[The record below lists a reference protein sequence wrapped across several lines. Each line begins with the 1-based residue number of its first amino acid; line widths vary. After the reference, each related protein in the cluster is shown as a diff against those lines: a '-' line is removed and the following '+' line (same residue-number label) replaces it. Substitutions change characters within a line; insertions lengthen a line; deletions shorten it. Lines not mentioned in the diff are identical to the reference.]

1 MLPDDATA
9 MTPSSRRLCLGGLFA
24 RHAKVLAASAL
35 ALLLSQPLSA
45 AEILLTGAEDS
56 PAVQNFVA
64 ELRQHREHD
73 TVRFTVT
80 SQLPAASLLPA
91 DTRLILLDP
100 AGLDWRLREQS
111 GPPTLVLRI
120 NRLQAHQRMDEQR
133 PANVTL
139 LWSDPPPSRQLRLI
153 RQLLPNA
160 RQVGVL
166 FSKNSQFML
175 KELRH
180 AATALGLHIIS
191 QPWDSTDDNRP
202 VLLLLK
208 RSDVLLGLEDPLL
221 YNPRT
226 VKNLLLSSYADQQAL
241 IGPTASFVK
250 AGSLASTYSD
260 QVDWIDTLDDLL
272 DQTPAKWPRSLYPNH
287 FKVSS
292 NPQVARSLGLI
303 PINEAEVAASLAEGE
318 RRP

>member
-1 MLPDDATA
+1 MA
-9 MTPSSRRLCLGGLFA
+9 MTSTPRQKRPGGLIA
-24 RHAKVLAASAL
+24 RCGGMLVAGAL
-35 ALLLSQPLSA
+35 ALVLSQPADA
-45 AEILLTGAEDS
+45 ADILLTGPEDS

-64 ELRQHREHD
+64 ELRQRREHD

-80 SQLPAASLLPA
+80 SQLPAANLLPA

-100 AGLDWRLREQS
+100 ASLDWRLLEED

-120 NRLQAHQRMDEQR
+120 NRLQAHQRMDELR
-133 PANVTL
+133 PAKLTL
-139 LWSDPPPSRQLRLI
+139 LWSDPPPARQLRLI

-166 FSKNSQFML
+166 FSKNSQFLL
-175 KELRH
+175 KDLRH
-180 AATALGLHIIS
+180 AATALGLHIVS
-191 QPWDSTDDNRP
+191 QPWDATDDNRP
-202 VLLLLK
+202 VQLVLK
-208 RSDVLLGLEDPLL
+208 SSDVLLGLEDPQL

-241 IGPTASFVK
+241 IGPTAGFVR

-260 QVDWIDTLDDLL
+260 QVDWIDTLNDLL
-272 DQTPAKWPRSLYPNH
+272 DQPTANWPRAVYPNH

-292 NPQVARSLGLI
+292 NPQVARSLGLA
-303 PINEAEVAASLAEGE
+303 PINEADVAASLAEGE